1 MMTYSKKR
9 IEALQERLEQEGLDG
24 LLLATGASFA
34 YLLDMA
40 SLPFQRTS
48 ETKNQRGA
56 PSIEALNVPDC
67 LLYIPREG
75 EGRIVCVPWRE
86 RDLQCAPVP
95 VEVTYLDVFSE
106 RMRRHIRGKRIA
118 VGDCCG
124 PWLSEFLKSVA
135 PDIESVPGEKMVEE
149 LRRYKDDKEIA
160 LLQQAAGMTDAVM
173 GRVVANL
180 KPGVT
185 SYEVEEMLV
194 EFGREAGA
202 EDLAFGPAAMFT
214 LSGHPS
220 AQTLGGCPKDTPLAS
235 GCSLAFDFGYI
246 LKGYCSDFGRS
257 FYCGRAPELIRDG
270 YAALQ
275 AAQCSMIER
284 LVPGQTNIK
293 DIDGMIRDELTRM
306 GASIKVEGNT
316 AIIDGV
322 DGLTGARVSAPDLR
336 AGAALVIAGL
346 AAEGITIVDD
356 IIYIQRGYED
366 FEGKLRGLGAEIQ
379 KVSSERE
386 IQKFKLQIG

>member
-149 LRRYKDDKEIA
+149 LRRRC
-160 LLQQAAGMTDAVM
+160 V
-173 GRVVANL
+173 
-180 KPGVT
+180 
-185 SYEVEEMLV
+185 
-194 EFGREAGA
+194 
-202 EDLAFGPAAMFT
+202 
-214 LSGHPS
+214 
-220 AQTLGGCPKDTPLAS
+220 
-235 GCSLAFDFGYI
+235 
-246 LKGYCSDFGRS
+246 
-257 FYCGRAPELIRDG
+257 
-270 YAALQ
+270 
-275 AAQCSMIER
+275 
-284 LVPGQTNIK
+284 
-293 DIDGMIRDELTRM
+293 
-306 GASIKVEGNT
+306 
-316 AIIDGV
+316 
-322 DGLTGARVSAPDLR
+322 
-336 AGAALVIAGL
+336 
-346 AAEGITIVDD
+346 
-356 IIYIQRGYED
+356 
-366 FEGKLRGLGAEIQ
+366 
-379 KVSSERE
+379 
-386 IQKFKLQIG
+386 